1 MEVEA
6 VRPRILGQSTHATLC
21 NCRLHAASS
30 SDAPSNNPWRQ
41 AILGNGRS
49 YLIQAASTLRIPI
62 IDTSVVLMVR
72 PANFHPILLTYS
84 LRSESCLM
92 NLDDYL
98 SKATIVDCN
107 GQTAYEMTLL
117 LNGDVLVCGRV
128 GNYQINPTTRETTPV
143 GKVVPVEIVEQAV
156 AFARSCL

>member
-1 MEVEA
+1 MVKKFGS
-6 VRPRILGQSTHATLC
+6 VGLHKWKPTMRFVNSWRVMFFSLSRPCLKIADLNQHSNPKRQKLSATPEGFL
-21 NCRLHAASS
+21 S
-30 SDAPSNNPWRQ
+30 
-41 AILGNGRS
+41 
-49 YLIQAASTLRIPI
+49 
-62 IDTSVVLMVR
+62 
-72 PANFHPILLTYS
+72 
-84 LRSESCLM
+84 M

>member
-1 MEVEA
+1 
-6 VRPRILGQSTHATLC
+6 
-21 NCRLHAASS
+21 
-30 SDAPSNNPWRQ
+30 
-41 AILGNGRS
+41 
-49 YLIQAASTLRIPI
+49 
-62 IDTSVVLMVR
+62 
-72 PANFHPILLTYS
+72 
-84 LRSESCLM
+84 M